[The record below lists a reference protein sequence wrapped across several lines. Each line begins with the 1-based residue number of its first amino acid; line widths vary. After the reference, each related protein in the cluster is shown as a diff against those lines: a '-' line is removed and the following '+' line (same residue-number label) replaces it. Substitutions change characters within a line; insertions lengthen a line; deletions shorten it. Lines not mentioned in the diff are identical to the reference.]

1 MIEYDKHD
9 KCDKCD
15 KCHSR
20 AIIFQKYS
28 GMRLC
33 SVHFEEDV
41 RRKIRESIRETGI
54 FARRARV
61 AVALSGG
68 RDSSVLL
75 CVLKDLFSKRKDV
88 ELVAI
93 MIDEGI
99 EGYRPK
105 TLGFAKALAERLEVP
120 YVTKSFKD
128 AFCVTADEV
137 ASQERDQATCSF
149 CSVMKR
155 SLLAKAARELNAD
168 ALATGH
174 NLDDEAQM
182 IFQSYL
188 KGDIDSLFR
197 LRSQRSQPGLVHW
210 IKPLRRIPE
219 EEVALYAMT
228 HCPSSVDSGGCPHGK
243 DAMRLEIKNM
253 LNDFEARHPGTKYSL
268 LRSLDRI
275 LDLQSDPAF
284 LVTPCQ
290 RCGEPCDGA
299 VCQSCR
305 MLARVVRGKSL

>member
-1 MIEYDKHD
+1 MIE
-9 KCDKCD
+9 CDKCD

-28 GMRLC
+28 GMHLC
-33 SVHFEEDV
+33 SAHFDEDV

-68 RDSSVLL
+68 KDSSTLL
-75 CVLKDLFSKRKDV
+75 YVLKDLFSKRKDI

-105 TLGFAKALAERLEVP
+105 TLGFAKALAERLDVP
-120 YVTKSFKD
+120 YVIKSLKD
-128 AFCVTADEV
+128 AFGVTMDEV
-137 ASQERDQATCSF
+137 ASREHDLSPCSF
-149 CSVMKR
+149 CRVMRKD
-155 SLLAKAARELNAD
+155 LLNKTARELNAD

-174 NLDDEAQM
+174 NLDDEAQTVL
-182 IFQSYL
+182 QSYL
-188 KGDIDSLFR
+188 RGDINRLFR
-197 LRSQRSQPGLVHW
+197 LQPRGLSPGMVPR

-219 EEVALYAMT
+219 NETALYAT
-228 HCPSSVDSGGCPHGK
+228 AHGLNPFDSGSCPRVE
-243 DAMRLEIKNM
+243 DAMRLEVKNM

-268 LRSLDRI
+268 LRSLDRV
-275 LDLQSDPAF
+275 LDLQPDSSSLAAS
-284 LVTPCQ
+284 LATPCQ
-290 RCGEPCDGA
+290 RCSEPCGGD

-305 MLARVVRGKSL
+305 MLARIVRGKSL

>member
-1 MIEYDKHD
+1 MIECE
-9 KCDKCD
+9 KCDKCR
-15 KCHSR
+15 SS
-20 AIIFQKYS
+20 AIIFQRYS
-28 GMRLC
+28 GMHLC
-33 SVHFEEDV
+33 SVHFDEDV
-41 RRKIRESIRETGI
+41 RRKIRESIRETGV

-68 RDSSVLL
+68 KDSSVLL

-99 EGYRPK
+99 EAYRPK

-120 YVTKSFKD
+120 CVIRSLKE
-128 AFCVTADEV
+128 AFGVTADEV
-137 ASQERDQATCSF
+137 ASQEQDQSTCSF
-149 CSVMKR
+149 CSVMKKG
-155 SLLAKAARELNAD
+155 LLNKAARELNAD

-174 NLDDEAQM
+174 NLDDEAQVV
-182 IFQSYL
+182 FQSYI

-197 LRSQRSQPGLVHW
+197 LKPRRPQPGQVPW

-219 EEVALYAMT
+219 EETALYATM
-228 HCPSSVDSGGCPHGK
+228 HGLSFDSMVCPHAK
-243 DAMRLEIKNM
+243 DAMCPEVKNM

-268 LRSLDRI
+268 LRSLDRM
-275 LDLQSDPAF
+275 LDLQPDSVF
-284 LVTPCQ
+284 LATPCQ
-290 RCGEPCDGA
+290 RCGEPCDGE

-305 MLARVVRGKSL
+305 MLTKIVRGKSL

>member
-1 MIEYDKHD
+1 MIEY
-9 KCDKCD
+9 DKCD

-20 AIIFQKYS
+20 AIIYQKYS

-33 SVHFEEDV
+33 SAHFGEDV
-41 RRKIRESIRETGI
+41 CRKIRESIRETGI
-54 FARRARV
+54 FARGARV

-105 TLGFAKALAERLEVP
+105 TLGFAKALTERLEVP
-120 YVTKSFKD
+120 YVIKSLKE
-128 AFCVTADEV
+128 AFGVTMDEV
-137 ASQERDQATCSF
+137 ASLERDQAACSF
-149 CSVMKR
+149 CSVMKN
-155 SLLAKAARELNAD
+155 SLLNKAARELNAD

-182 IFQSYL
+182 VFQSYL

-197 LRSQRSQPGLVHW
+197 PHPRHPQPGLVPW

-219 EEVALYAMT
+219 EETALYATT
-228 HCPSSVDSGGCPHGK
+228 HGLSPFDSKGCPHEK
-243 DAMRLEIKNM
+243 DAMRLEVKNT
-253 LNDFEARHPGTKYSL
+253 LNDFEARHPGTRYSL
-268 LRSLDRI
+268 LRSLDRVV
-275 LDLQSDPAF
+275 DLQPDSAF
-284 LVTPCQ
+284 LAAPCQ
-290 RCGEPCDGA
+290 RCGEPCAGD
-299 VCQSCR
+299 VCKSCQ
-305 MLARVVRGKSL
+305 MLAWIVRGKSL